1 MHRIFHKR
9 HKKQV
14 SVFASVKDREGRNNL
29 LHLLSFTL
37 WIWLKK
43 KKNLIKKNVH
53 KLWTIHLWVD
63 YCWHTHHPFQVKKNW
78 GGSMDTNIEWMSNC
92 IIEISKRRGTERV
105 WCSAI
110 GETLFKVYFWGW
122 KKYVL
127 LRGPFTGQYIYTDFS
142 FQI

>member
-1 MHRIFHKR
+1 MYIRCGQYICEWTTVGTHVIHFKLKR
-9 HKKQV
+9 
-14 SVFASVKDREGRNNL
+14 
-29 LHLLSFTL
+29 T
-37 WIWLKK
+37 
-43 KKNLIKKNVH
+43 
-53 KLWTIHLWVD
+53 
-63 YCWHTHHPFQVKKNW
+63 

-105 WCSAI
+105 CCSAI